1 MYTVEYY
8 SAIEMNEIR
17 SFVEMW
23 KGLESVWSEVSHKN
37 KYHVLTHICGI
48 LGNGID
54 EAICRAR
61 IETIRCR
68 EQTCEYSGCGVGWV
82 DLGDWDWYMHN
93 AVCKTDS

>member
-48 LGNGID
+48 
-54 EAICRAR
+54 
-61 IETIRCR
+61 
-68 EQTCEYSGCGVGWV
+68 
-82 DLGDWDWYMHN
+82 
-93 AVCKTDS
+93 